1 MVSPGVPRNA
11 DCSKPG
17 KRTVGQ
23 PSRIPKGDVAV
34 RFSTP
39 LPPPSASSVVEIE
52 FAIEGAGGWVIAS
65 QARQENFSRTC
76 CALPHRKCYRRS
88 CADDWGGV
96 TESGRWRRWRMDQ
109 HGRAARGGMGGGA
122 ALRGG
127 RTAREG
133 AHPGRT
139 DGDDGLAS
147 QTRGTGVVGVVASRT
162 GRLQPCE
169 ETLRTVDGT
178 AQPPTGHRRKYAGA
192 RDALIAL

>member
-1 MVSPGVPRNA
+1 MVSPGVPGNA

-17 KRTVGQ
+17 KRIVGQ
-23 PSRIPKGDVAV
+23 PSRIPKGDVGV

-39 LPPPSASSVVEIE
+39 LPPPSASSVVETE

-76 CALPHRKCYRRS
+76 CALPHQN
-88 CADDWGGV
+88 V
-96 TESGRWRRWRMDQ
+96 TEDPAPMTGVASPNRAGGADGEMDQ

-169 ETLRTVDGT
+169 ETLRTAT
-178 AQPPTGHRRKYAGA
+178 ARHSLRPVTGASTQVLA
-192 RDALIAL
+192 RFAMH